1 MVIKAQ
7 DRLSQI
13 GRGFMQ
19 NQQSSEDSVFFGSL
33 KKGIWLIGT
42 SSWLFG
48 ITDRSIASLADGKLS
63 ALDLVQILTASLIF
77 VGWLFLKP
85 VSRV

>member
-1 MVIKAQ
+1 MN
-7 DRLSQI
+7 
-13 GRGFMQ
+13 
-19 NQQSSEDSVFFGSL
+19 NQQSSVDSAFFGSL
-33 KKGIWLIGT
+33 KNSIWLIGT

-63 ALDLVQILTASLIF
+63 ALDLVQILTASLFF

-85 VSRV
+85 VSRA